1 MTGDGYYILAADE
14 GFWRLVPLIALLVLG
29 AIAKLLS
36 KAKEKY
42 KQEQAKR
49 MEQESEQEQR
59 ARQGRP
65 AQQPPAKPQA
75 PARREPT
82 SAQQVMTVL
91 RQALTGE
98 QPAAPTRQPPPPPA
112 QQPQQRARRR
122 PKPAQAAAQ
131 APAERRLSARQ
142 PGRQARKLGRLDV
155 AEAQS
160 PEAPTAQALA
170 LQLNLGDRNEAARG
184 IVLAE
189 VLGLPKA
196 LRRGPEIWDA

>member
-49 MEQESEQEQR
+49 MEQEQEQR
-59 ARQGRP
+59 ARP
-65 AQQPPAKPQA
+65 AQQPPPKPQA

-82 SAQQVMTVL
+82 PAQQVMTVL

-122 PKPAQAAAQ
+122 PKPAQA
-131 APAERRLSARQ
+131 PAERRVSARQ
-142 PGRQARKLGRLDV
+142 PGRQARKLGTLRA
-155 AEAQS
+155 AEAQP

-170 LQLNLGDRNEAARG
+170 LQLNLGDRNKAARG

-189 VLGLPKA
+189 ILGPPKA

>member
-1 MTGDGYYILAADE
+1 MIGDGYYILAVDE

-49 MEQESEQEQR
+49 MEQEYEQEQR

-65 AQQPPAKPQA
+65 AQQPPPKPQA

-82 SAQQVMTVL
+82 PAQQVMSVL

-112 QQPQQRARRR
+112 RQPQQRARRR
-122 PKPAQAAAQ
+122 PKPAQAAA
-131 APAERRLSARQ
+131 ERRVSARQ

-155 AEAQS
+155 SEDQP
-160 PEAPTAQALA
+160 PEAPTALALA

-189 VLGLPKA
+189 VLGSPKA